1 MEQFVELF
9 QAYGYPMLFLLGI
22 VEFLGAPI
30 AAAPVLMVVGA
41 ASIAGVLS
49 PVLAVGSVAMGAL
62 VTESA
67 WFGLA
72 RWRGRRLLDVACGL
86 ASNPNVCVLSFRD
99 RVRKGGAGILIAAKF
114 IPGSGSVPAFA
125 AGLSGLDYRLFVL
138 FDSLALLLW
147 SAAYVLVGGLFH
159 AQVETLTEGVSTHFA
174 WISGGLSLL
183 FVAAFAWR
191 IHKVRLHRRMHARH
205 AERSGELVPSSG
217 PARSRPQ
224 ADLRDGSWRAQASIP
239 D

>member
-1 MEQFVELF
+1 MEQFTELF
-9 QAYGYPMLFLLGI
+9 QTYGYPMLFLLGI
-22 VEFLGAPI
+22 VEFSGAPI

-62 VTESA
+62 LTESA
-67 WFGLA
+67 WFALA

-99 RVRKGGAGILIAAKF
+99 RVRKSGAGILIAAKF
-114 IPGSGSVPAFA
+114 IPGSGSVPSFA
-125 AGLSGLDYRLFVL
+125 AGLSGLDYRRFVL

-147 SAAYVLVGGLFH
+147 SAVYVLVGGVFH
-159 AQVETLTEGVSTHFA
+159 AQVETLAEGVSTHFA
-174 WISGGLSLL
+174 WISGGLSAI
-183 FVAAFAWR
+183 FVLAFAWR
-191 IHKVRLHRRMHARH
+191 IHKARLHRSMHARH
-205 AERSGELVPSSG
+205 GERSGEVVPSSG
-217 PARSRPQ
+217 PARPRPR
-224 ADLRDGSWRAQASIP
+224 AVLRDTSWRAQASTP